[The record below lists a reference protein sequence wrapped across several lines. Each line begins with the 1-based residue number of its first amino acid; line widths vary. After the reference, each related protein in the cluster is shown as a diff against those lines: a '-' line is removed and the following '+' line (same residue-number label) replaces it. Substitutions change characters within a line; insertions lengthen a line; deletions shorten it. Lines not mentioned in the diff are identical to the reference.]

1 MGYACQVL
9 FGRLRNFFLDKIVPA
24 FYSQDKSLWEIPDNK
39 CTLINPGRTSITT
52 FIFVEVEV
60 CPWVD

>member
-1 MGYACQVL
+1 MSSP

-24 FYSQDKSLWEIPDNK
+24 FYSQGKLLQEKPYNK
-39 CTLINPGRTSITT
+39 CTIINPGRTSITT
-52 FIFVEVEV
+52 FIFGEVEV